1 MFVLVAFVILSA
13 HTPANGEVTHT
24 QPIGE
29 VTHTK
34 PNGEVTHTQPNGEVT
49 HTQPNGEVTH
59 TQPNGEVTHTGTGRN
74 RVSAAIDH
82 LLSVHTLHSQPPH
95 ARSYSSSMPNKR
107 TPIAA
112 AKITMQVPL
121 ERNTKDPHDSDD
133 DMPATLRPCGKS
145 GPSCFCN
152 GTVVVNCSAI
162 PSSETMLDLSWL
174 GITSLLPGVFSNM
187 SALFWL

>member
-1 MFVLVAFVILSA
+1 MAKLTMFVLVAFVILSA

-24 QPIGE
+24 QP
-29 VTHTK
+29 
-34 PNGEVTHTQPNGEVT
+34 
-49 HTQPNGEVTH
+49 
-59 TQPNGEVTHTGTGRN
+59 NGEVTHTGTGRN
-74 RVSAAIDH
+74 RDSVAIDH
-82 LLSVHTLHSQPPH
+82 LLSVHTLHSQPPP

-121 ERNTKDPHDSDD
+121 ERNTKDPRDIED
-133 DMPATLRPCGKS
+133 DMPATLRPCGNGAPS
-145 GPSCFCN
+145 RPSCFCN

-162 PSSETMLDLSWL
+162 PSSETMLDLSGL

-187 SALFWL
+187 SALSWL